1 MSYWAKKS
9 ILFFVAKIIK
19 KAPTF
24 ASQTK
29 PLNFKIVND
38 CGGYLDTY
46 PSNDMEELI
55 LMIKK
60 LVF

>member
-1 MSYWAKKS
+1 M
-9 ILFFVAKIIK
+9 AKIIK